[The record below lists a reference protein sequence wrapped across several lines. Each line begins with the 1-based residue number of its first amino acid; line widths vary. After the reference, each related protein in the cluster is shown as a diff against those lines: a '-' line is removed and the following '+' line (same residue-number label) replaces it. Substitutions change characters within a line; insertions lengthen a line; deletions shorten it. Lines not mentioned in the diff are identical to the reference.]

1 MATHHR
7 VDIHQPNSSHEPHVM
22 RKSTEVPVR
31 PFLTRFLE
39 TRRGHLTRRA
49 GRIYAD
55 VFELLGEYLEDL
67 AITEFDL
74 LMPDPDAPQFGF
86 SMARWLGGGIDIE
99 SFSELL
105 IDFQEE
111 HLAGALECDRVFLR
125 VSEVALRDLVRWLR
139 GKRVSRPVAQKPR
152 TASYPHTRRASHSP
166 TFGPRH
172 KAPVRKTSG
181 TRVRS
186 STSVLH

>member
-1 MATHHR
+1 
-7 VDIHQPNSSHEPHVM
+7 M

-49 GRIYAD
+49 SRIYAD
-55 VFELLGEYLEDL
+55 VFEILGEYLEDL

-74 LMPDPDAPQFGF
+74 LAPDPDAPQSGF

-99 SFSELL
+99 SFSELVL
-105 IDFQEE
+105 DFQED
-111 HLAGALECDRVFLR
+111 HLVRALECDRVFLR
-125 VSEVALRDLVRWLR
+125 VSEVALRDLMRWLR

-172 KAPVRKTSG
+172 SAPART
-181 TRVRS
+181 TTPNRPRRS
-186 STSVLH
+186 TTVLH